1 MVSVQDAMAARAVRS
16 IRNELEFLTDTG
28 HITHDQLMTILANLP
43 ASDTPASLPS
53 SDSSRGSAA
62 PAPAPVQ
69 IQQTPAAIPT
79 PVSSATPVHVPTY
92 NEKADVAPAPAYTAA
107 PPAYTHPPTLSVVT
121 ALYPYTATDAGDL
134 ALNVND
140 TINVTE
146 YVNADWWR
154 GVNPSTG
161 QTGIFPKNYVKAATP
176 AAASGGEKEGY
187 GYGNLPLQVA
197 NGGSSQQPQQPQ
209 GQQPE
214 EPSKFGEQGKKF
226 GKKLGNAAIFGAGA
240 TIGGKIVN
248 GIF

>member
-1 MVSVQDAMAARAVRS
+1 MVNFQAAMAARAVRS
-16 IRNELEFLTDTG
+16 IKNELEFLSDTG
-28 HITHDQLMTILANLP
+28 HITEAQLATILANLP
-43 ASDTPASLPS
+43 PADTPASLSS
-53 SDSSRGSAA
+53 SDVSRNATA
-62 PAPAPVQ
+62 APVQ
-69 IQQTPAAIPT
+69 MQTPVTTST
-79 PVSSATPVHVPTY
+79 PVTTTPAHVATF
-92 NEKADVAPAPAYTAA
+92 NEKADAMPAPAYTAA
-107 PPAYTHPPTLSVVT
+107 PPAYTHPPTLSVVV
-121 ALYPYTATDAGDL
+121 ALYPYTAADAGDL

-176 AAASGGEKEGY
+176 ATSGAEKEGY

-197 NGGSSQQPQQPQ
+197 NGGSSAQPQPQQQPDQQ
-209 GQQPE
+209 G
-214 EPSKFGEQGKKF
+214 EPNKFGEQGKKF